1 MPSPAVSDA
10 QLIARVLVNDD
21 RHAFGELVRRHQSA
35 VRATLRKLAGGNH
48 ALAED
53 LAQETFLLAYRN
65 LRSFRQE
72 AKFSTWLYRIAYS
85 RFLMQARKRKP
96 DEPLDDWDGTTPS
109 SEGQAQARI
118 DLERAM
124 KKLAPAESAALTLC
138 FALGLSNTEAADTM
152 QIPLGTLKSHV
163 LRGREKLKV
172 ILGDQ
177 S

>member
-1 MPSPAVSDA
+1 M
-10 QLIARVLVNDD
+10 DD
-21 RHAFGELVRRHQSA
+21 RELVERAVKSRDVAAFNLLARQNQSK
-35 VRATLRKLAGGNH
+35 VRGLLLRLTRGNH
-48 ALAED
+48 ALADD
-53 LAQETFLLAYRN
+53 LAQETFLEAWRGITN
-65 LRSFRQE
+65 FRGE
-72 AKFSTWLYRIAYS
+72 SSFSTWLYRIAYS

-118 DLERAM
+118 DLDRAM

>member
-1 MPSPAVSDA
+1 MPDGPGDTGFSGS
-10 QLIARVLVNDD
+10 LCRVAC
-21 RHAFGELVRRHQSA
+21 R
-35 VRATLRKLAGGNH
+35 
-48 ALAED
+48 
-53 LAQETFLLAYRN
+53 
-65 LRSFRQE
+65 
-72 AKFSTWLYRIAYS
+72 

-163 LRGREKLKV
+163 LRGREK
-172 ILGDQ
+172 
-177 S
+177 